1 VDIKNLILDQLRE
14 KRIVRASDIIQLTGL
29 SRVYVHR
36 FFRELLDEGK
46 IVLIGKANQ
55 AHYLF
60 AGTDEAEKKVKVYR
74 VHRLLQNINLREDI
88 VLEEI
93 KKGSAIF
100 DEISSNTAGIV
111 AYAFTEMLN
120 NAIEHSKSKA
130 IDILMV
136 KTPEH
141 IRFDVSDRGIG
152 IFKNIVEKKGL
163 NTQLEA
169 IQDLIKGKQTT
180 SLAFHSGEGIYFTSR
195 IADYLDFRSFQKRLI
210 FDNVIDDIFVK
221 DIKRA
226 VSGTKVSFTIRLDLE
241 KTLTDVF
248 NKYSDDSFEF
258 SKTSVKVKLF
268 REGVEYMSRSQA
280 RRIAVGLEKFKVVEL
295 DFNGV
300 ETIGQAFADEI
311 FRVWHAQHPD
321 IRIVPVNAGENV
333 IFMIKHVIPDLQ
345 LVNNL

>member
-1 VDIKNLILDQLRE
+1 
-14 KRIVRASDIIQLTGL
+14 
-29 SRVYVHR
+29 
-36 FFRELLDEGK
+36 
-46 IVLIGKANQ
+46 
-55 AHYLF
+55 
-60 AGTDEAEKKVKVYR
+60 
-74 VHRLLQNINLREDI
+74 
-88 VLEEI
+88 
-93 KKGSAIF
+93 
-100 DEISSNTAGIV
+100 
-111 AYAFTEMLN
+111 
-120 NAIEHSKSKA
+120 
-130 IDILMV
+130 
-136 KTPEH
+136 
-141 IRFDVSDRGIG
+141 
-152 IFKNIVEKKGL
+152 
-163 NTQLEA
+163 
-169 IQDLIKGKQTT
+169 
-180 SLAFHSGEGIYFTSR
+180 
-195 IADYLDFRSFQKRLI
+195 
-210 FDNVIDDIFVK
+210 
-221 DIKRA
+221 
-226 VSGTKVSFTIRLDLE
+226 VSFTIRLDLE